1 MAKSKYC
8 YGIVKKDN
16 GQMLLDTEKLPIY
29 WNKKVAQSVCKN
41 FTGYCVHPVI
51 LEKLESFLLTTT
63 K

>member
-1 MAKSKYC
+1 
-8 YGIVKKDN
+8 
-16 GQMLLDTEKLPIY
+16 MLLDTEKLPIY